1 MLLSTSIKINGVTLK
16 NRMMMAPMATHL
28 ANEDGSVTEALRYY
42 YVERAAG
49 GVAMITM
56 ESCFVNQSGR
66 GGVRRLGIH
75 RDSLGPGLKS
85 VPDAIHEAGSLV
97 CCELHHGGPQCKSS
111 VIGEMPLCASS
122 SYYQLGVID
131 PPRAVRRDEIPSLAE
146 DYAHAA
152 VRAKQAGFDVV
163 MLHFGHGYLANSFLC
178 PLTNTRADEYGGS
191 FENRMRFPL
200 EILTGVR
207 KALGPD
213 FPIIVRMNAEDGLR
227 GGIEYPEAVEMAK
240 VFAAQGADC
249 LQVTAGIHL
258 RMEKMVQ
265 PMSMPRGLLVEYAA
279 GIKKVVSIP
288 VSTVG
293 RINDPV
299 LAEEILQ
306 SGKAD
311 IITLGRPLIADPDF
325 PRKAM
330 EGRAEEIRP
339 CIACNQGCNSLLHL
353 GKTITCFGNPRV
365 GREADTPVTPVDKP
379 KNVCIIGGGIAGM
392 QAALTAAQRGHHVSL
407 FEADDHL
414 GGQLLLASKPP
425 HKEEIGNLVQTTERQ
440 LASSGVDIHLGK
452 RITIEEIKALNP
464 DAVIVATG
472 SIPFIPP
479 VEGVHNSNVF
489 TAQKVL
495 LQPELVSGTVVSIG
509 AGATGLETAEL
520 LASRGCKV
528 TIVEML
534 PTVALD
540 QEANRRRLG
549 LESLGDYG
557 VRILVNAKV
566 KKIEDHAVTIEW
578 NCEEATLPADY
589 VILSAGVRPQKELM
603 PGLESLNCPVVTVGN
618 CARPGAGIDSL
629 RDGFEAGRT
638 V

>member
-1 MLLSTSIKINGVTLK
+1 MLLSTSIKINSVTLK

-28 ANEDGSVTEALRYY
+28 ANEDGSATEALKDY

-49 GVAMITM
+49 GAAMITM
-56 ESCFVNQSGR
+56 ESCFINQSGR

-75 RDSLGPGLKS
+75 KDSMIPGLKD
-85 VPDAIHEAGSLV
+85 VTNAIHEAGSLV
-97 CCELHHGGPQCKSS
+97 CCELHHGGPQCKSD

-131 PPRAVRRDEIPSLAE
+131 PPRAVRRDEIPSLVE
-146 DYAHAA
+146 DYANAA
-152 VRAKQAGFDVV
+152 VRAKQAGFDMV
-163 MLHFGHGYLANSFLC
+163 MLHFGHGYLANSFLS
-178 PLTNTRADEYGGS
+178 PLSNTRTDEYGGS
-191 FENRMRFPL
+191 LENRMRFSL

-207 KALGPD
+207 RALGPD

-240 VFAAQGADC
+240 TFAAKDADC

-279 GIKKVVSIP
+279 GIKKAVNVP

-299 LAEEILQ
+299 LAEQILQ

-311 IITLGRPLIADPDF
+311 IITLGRPLIADPYF

-330 EGRAEEIRP
+330 DGRAEEIRP

-365 GREADTPVTPVDKP
+365 GREAETPVMPVDVP
-379 KNVCIIGGGIAGM
+379 KNVLIIGGGIAGM
-392 QAALTAAQRGHHVSL
+392 QAALTAAQRGHEVSL
-407 FEADDHL
+407 YESSDYL

-425 HKEEIGNLVQTTERQ
+425 HKEEIGNLVQTTGRQ
-440 LASSGVDIHLGK
+440 LAAAGVKVHLGK
-452 RITIEEIKALNP
+452 KITVDEIKALAP
-464 DAVIVATG
+464 DAVIAATG

-479 VEGVHNSNVF
+479 VEGVHGENVY
-489 TAQKVL
+489 TAQQVL
-495 LQPELVSGTVVSIG
+495 LHPELVSGTIVSIG

-540 QEANRRRLG
+540 QEANRRRIG
-549 LESLGDYG
+549 LENLSDYG
-557 VRILVNAKV
+557 VRILINAKV
-566 KKIEDHAVTIEW
+566 KKIEKNAVTIEW
-578 NCEEATLPADY
+578 NNEETVLPAAY
-589 VILSAGVRPQKELM
+589 VILSAGVRPQKELV
-603 PGLESLNCPVVTVGN
+603 PGLETLVCPVVYAGN

-638 V
+638 I